1 MNLRMHLRI
10 GQIFLASS
18 LLFSISA
25 PAHAVYIYQYTSN
38 VFQVAEAISI
48 CDIDPAA
55 CPPPPIV
62 VPPPVYDVLLTANVY
77 SPALLTA
84 GTPISTSGL
93 RFSLAISGGLSDVL
107 YFPYPYPVDPSAPG
121 SAANP
126 NNVGVFH
133 IGAVDLTGLPTEWD
147 ISIDFSFS
155 APTGRFFFRHF
166 STSTDLDAVA
176 GGYEGFSDF
185 AGSIADQPGVWSV
198 REVPAPSTYA
208 LLLAGLGLLAFMLR
222 KAFLTRNTARE

>member
-1 MNLRMHLRI
+1 MHLRI
-10 GQIFLASS
+10 GQLFLGG
-18 LLFSISA
+18 LLLLSVSV
-25 PAHAVYIYQYTSN
+25 PAQAVYIYQYTSN
-38 VFQVAEAISI
+38 VVHVTESISI

-62 VPPPVYDVLLTANVY
+62 VPPPVYDVFLTASVY
-77 SPALLTA
+77 SPVLLTA

-93 RFSLAISGGLSDVL
+93 RFSLAISGDLFDVL

-121 SAANP
+121 SPANP

-147 ISIDFSFS
+147 VSIDFSYT
-155 APTGRFFFRHF
+155 APTGRFFFRYF
-166 STSTDLDAVA
+166 STSTDLDTVA

-185 AGSIADQPGVWSV
+185 AGSIADQPGVWAV
-198 REVPAPSTYA
+198 REVPEPSTHA
-208 LLLAGLGLLAFMLR
+208 LLFAGLGLLAFAVRM
-222 KAFLTRNTARE
+222 AFLTRNTARA